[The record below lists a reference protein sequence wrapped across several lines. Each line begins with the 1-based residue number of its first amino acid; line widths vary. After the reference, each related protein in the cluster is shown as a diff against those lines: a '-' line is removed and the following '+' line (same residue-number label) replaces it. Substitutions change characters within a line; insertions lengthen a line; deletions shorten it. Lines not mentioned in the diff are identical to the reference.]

1 MTKKK
6 KSIISD
12 QRFIVLL
19 VIIALSAIF
28 SIMSKEFRQYTT
40 LLSMLDF
47 SYYDLLMAI
56 GVTFPLITGGVDLSI
71 GTGMVC
77 YALIAGTMVS
87 KPRMAGSSSYGTL
100 PGTGNC
106 DRSTEWC
113 PDRNHEPAAIPCNS
127 LYMYDYPWCRLSLQ
141 CYTMAGTYTGWWMV
155 PHNLQDYSWYRKKRF
170 PLPDRFP
177 VDDHSGTV

>member
-19 VIIALSAIF
+19 VIIALTAIF

-77 YALIAGTMVS
+77 YALIAGTMV
-87 KPRMAGSSSYGTL
+87 
-100 PGTGNC
+100 
-106 DRSTEWC
+106 RS
-113 PDRNHEPAAIPCNS
+113 H
-127 LYMYDYPWCRLSLQ
+127 
-141 CYTMAGTYTGWWMV
+141 GWE
-155 PHNLQDYSWYRKKRF
+155 LRKC
-170 PLPDRFP
+170 
-177 VDDHSGTV
+177 

>member
-1 MTKKK
+1 
-6 KSIISD
+6 
-12 QRFIVLL
+12 
-19 VIIALSAIF
+19 
-28 SIMSKEFRQYTT
+28 
-40 LLSMLDF
+40 
-47 SYYDLLMAI
+47 
-56 GVTFPLITGGVDLSI
+56 
-71 GTGMVC
+71 
-77 YALIAGTMVS
+77 
-87 KPRMAGSSSYGTL
+87 MAGSSSYGTL

-113 PDRNHEPAAIPCNS
+113 PDWNHEPAAIPCNS

-177 VDDHSGTV
+177 VDDHSGTSDGIRSEPYKIRTLHHRNRFQQRSSSSFRNQRKILPCNGLCSMWSVCRSCSYRLCSSYTYCTAGYRCRT

>member
-6 KSIISD
+6 KSILSD

-19 VIIALSAIF
+19 VIIALSAVF

-77 YALIAGTMVS
+77 YALIAGTMVRS
-87 KPRMAGSSSYGTL
+87 HGWPVVRTRYLPVKFRFVVTAGSFPFIASRLICTRISSPAFNG
-100 PGTGNC
+100 
-106 DRSTEWC
+106 RSPFFTE
-113 PDRNHEPAAIPCNS
+113 A
-127 LYMYDYPWCRLSLQ
+127 
-141 CYTMAGTYTGWWMV
+141 
-155 PHNLQDYSWYRKKRF
+155 
-170 PLPDRFP
+170 
-177 VDDHSGTV
+177 

>member
-77 YALIAGTMVS
+77 YALIAGTMVRNHGW
-87 KPRMAGSSSYGTL
+87 PVAAAMVLCLVLGL
-100 PGTGNC
+100 MH
-106 DRSTEWC
+106 RSTEWC
-113 PDRNHEPAAIPCNS
+113 AHRCYEPAAVPCNS
-127 LYMYDYPWCRLSLQ
+127 LYMYDYPWCRFSLQ
-141 CYTMAGTYTGWWMV
+141 RNTMAGTYTGWWMV
-155 PHNLQDYSWYRKKRF
+155 PLQSSRLQLVQEEVLPVTQSDSCGWFFWYC
-170 PLPDRFP
+170 
-177 VDDHSGTV
+177 